1 MHEIAKSNPQGFVFY
16 RDELSGWA
24 AELEMDG
31 RQSMRGFFLD
41 GMTGDHEHTVDR
53 IGRDGG
59 SAVLTF
65 NVFGSFQP
73 VMFVNFL
80 SEVRNI
86 GSGLLPRFHLIVW
99 PEEEYLPREDR
110 AHDEKAAAI
119 YRHVVRTLAKMEYR
133 QVELHFD
140 EEAQRVFNKFDANLE
155 EYIKSET
162 NEGKKSHLSKY
173 SGSLPKLAALFQLID
188 LVGTLPVATPVYSVA
203 LDQGEKG
210 SVVGETSAE
219 IPKAIS
225 IDLAHLIKAAN
236 VFNYLMA
243 HMHRVYDSK
252 QSGTQYRMA
261 RLIDHLKNG
270 DLNDGFTARD
280 IIRKDWAGLGQKSTT
295 ADAIEDS
302 LEGLQRLGWVRAIP
316 PKPGTMGR
324 PVTKWNIN
332 PLIEAGDFDTVE
344 PIVEEVEH
352 GQAA

>member
-1 MHEIAKSNPQGFVFY
+1 
-16 RDELSGWA
+16 
-24 AELEMDG
+24 
-31 RQSMRGFFLD
+31 MRGFFLD

-59 SAVLTF
+59 SATLTF

-80 SEVRNI
+80 SEVKNV
-86 GSGLLPRFHLIVW
+86 GSGMLPRFHLIVW
-99 PEEEYLPREDR
+99 PEDEFLPHEDR
-110 AHDEKAAAI
+110 THDEKAEAV
-119 YRHVVRTLAKMEYR
+119 YRHVVRTLAKMEYER
-133 QVELHFD
+133 VELHFD
-140 EEAQRVFNKFDANLE
+140 EEAQRIFNTFDAKLD
-155 EYIKSET
+155 EYIKTET
-162 NEGKKSHLSKY
+162 NEAKKSHLSKY

-188 LVGTLPVATPVYSVA
+188 LVGALPVSTPVHAVA
-203 LDQGEKG
+203 LNQGEEG
-210 SVVGETSAE
+210 SVVGESSAE
-219 IPKAIS
+219 IPEAIS
-225 IDLAHLIKAAN
+225 IDVAHLRKAAD
-236 VFNYLMA
+236 VFTYLIA

-261 RLIDHLKNG
+261 QLIDHLKNG